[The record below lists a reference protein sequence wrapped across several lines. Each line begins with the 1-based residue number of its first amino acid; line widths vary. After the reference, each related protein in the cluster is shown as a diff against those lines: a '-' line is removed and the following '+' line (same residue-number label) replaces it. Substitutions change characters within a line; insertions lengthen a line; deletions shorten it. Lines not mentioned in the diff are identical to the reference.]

1 MNSDNLDN
9 MFRQQLGR
17 HATPPGADLQQR
29 LAALA
34 EAERLDTLF
43 RTGLG
48 GHASPPRRE
57 LWERLEDEHLRPQPR
72 RKHRVAAWWHYS
84 AAAILLLLL
93 AGGAGLWRGSYFRQ
107 PGQELA
113 AKRTGGRQPL
123 TASHQQSLNEPGIS
137 YNISAEAEKKPGIFS
152 RQATASSLSPSSLPI
167 ATTTR
172 PRRAATAYQVASS
185 HHLQTRRPDA
195 AVGLSATTRGR
206 RIPVAQPWP
215 TLHAPAAPA
224 VAPAAQ
230 ATNPPLVVAA
240 GPATPAATPEIIE
253 VEVRRG
259 PEPTRTPAPVVVAA
273 HSAPARPR
281 LRFGSL
287 LRQADHLVHGEAV
300 SLAEATGL
308 PETLTVQAR
317 LGGRVLSRTIQ
328 L

>member
-1 MNSDNLDN
+1 M
-9 MFRQQLGR
+9 
-17 HATPPGADLQQR
+17 QQR

-34 EAERLDTLF
+34 EAERLDTRF
-43 RTGLG
+43 RSGLE
-48 GHASPPRRE
+48 GHASQPRRE

-72 RKHRVAAWWHYS
+72 RRRPIMAWWYY
-84 AAAILLLLL
+84 AAAVVVLLL
-93 AGGAGLWRGSYFRQ
+93 AGGAGLWGGYFRL
-107 PGQELA
+107 PGHELA
-113 AKRTGGRQPL
+113 ARRAGGQQPL
-123 TASHQQSLNEPGIS
+123 ELAQKQLSNQQTIS
-137 YNISAEAEKKPGIFS
+137 DIFSAKAEKKQAISSG
-152 RQATASSLSPSSLPI
+152 QATASSLSSSSHPI

-172 PRRAATAYQVASS
+172 LRRAATAHRVASS

-195 AVGLSATTRGR
+195 ATGALATARGR
-206 RIPVAQPWP
+206 TTPASQLSP
-215 TLHAPAAPA
+215 TPHEPAATA

-240 GPATPAATPEIIE
+240 VAGPVTPAATPEIIE

-259 PEPTRTPAPVVVAA
+259 PEPAGTSAPVVVAA

-281 LRFGSL
+281 LRLGGL
-287 LRQADHLVHGEAV
+287 LRQANHLVHGEAV

-308 PETLTVQAR
+308 PESLTVQAR